1 MDKKYLEDRLRE
13 LGIYSEYYHRL
24 ELKPLAAM
32 VPYDEKINCILTGVY
47 QGTRKLLA
55 VTDARIII
63 VGAGPL
69 VDTNIVVV
77 NRGVVTDWKFN
88 RKFILSSVSFTAQGK
103 TYTINQTQG
112 GREKLFNW
120 AMEQPVKEYEE

>member
-1 MDKKYLEDRLRE
+1 LEDRLRE

-24 ELKPLAAM
+24 ELKALAAM
-32 VPYDEKINCILTGVY
+32 VPYDEKINCVLTGVY
-47 QGTRKLLA
+47 KGTRKLLA
-55 VTDARIII
+55 VTDARILI

-88 RKFILSSVSFTAQGK
+88 RKFLLSSVTFTAQGT
-103 TYTINQTQG
+103 TYTISQTQG
-112 GREKLFNW
+112 AREQLFNS